1 MSHDITPC
9 VLDYEDYKFKRSVWE
24 HWGFWWNALG
34 FASMLFGLLAVVLFD
49 AIIPAKLNGVISITT
64 FLVFLFGLAVSQ
76 FCYRKVSAVEALI
89 DDPDMLDFYKT
100 KFLNDKH
107 DSLMLTKSPTRKRA
121 EKALI
126 YAICIAFTC
135 FCVWLATK
143 VISVFL
149 QWPLSLQFF
158 SVVITLLILGNAISE
173 TVRRIFF
180 ESVRTVGG
188 KEGPIRVRTAILLIS
203 SLLCVP
209 MGFWLVTDEVMI
221 GATLV
226 MTLCPCLF
234 LYPVVRG
241 LFYGGKD
248 SIAGVV
254 TTVVAEEVIKGA
266 ISSSVKKAEEK
277 RRRR

>member
-1 MSHDITPC
+1 LTHEITTC
-9 VLDYEDYKFKRSVWE
+9 AIDYEDYKFKRSVWE
-24 HWGFWWNALG
+24 HWGFWWSALG
-34 FASMLFGLLAVVLFD
+34 FASMLFGLLAGFLFKAVIPHKLYD
-49 AIIPAKLNGVISITT
+49 VIIITAG
-64 FLVFLFGLAVSQ
+64 LVFLFGLAVSQ
-76 FCYRKVSAVEALI
+76 FCYHKVSAVEALI

-107 DSLMLTKSPTRKRA
+107 DSLMLTKSPRRKRA

-126 YAICIAFTC
+126 YAICIAFAC

-158 SVVITLLILGNAISE
+158 SVVITLLILGNAINE

-188 KEGPIRVRTAILLIS
+188 KEGPIRVRTTILLIS
-203 SLLCVP
+203 SLLCIP

-221 GATLV
+221 GAAMVL
-226 MTLCPCLF
+226 TLCPCLF

-241 LFYGGKD
+241 LFYGGQD
-248 SIAGVV
+248 SVAGVV
-254 TTVVAEEVIKGA
+254 TTVIAEEVIKA
-266 ISSSVKKAEEK
+266 TMSSSIRKAEKK